1 MEARINTQSTLQSQP
16 STPESVEHRE
26 RLVRSMT
33 EVDKSPAAADYL
45 LSPPTTMRQ
54 TDGSPSYN
62 EEDFFLHTRPTHV
75 SESLRESLLNRS
87 PTPGF
92 LSGTHSGLNSGRFET
107 PLFGYSPSPP
117 LRAAAS
123 TTAVNPIP
131 DIFAS
136 NNTNPSRETPGLQLS
151 PPHCSQSD
159 IIRNY
164 NPRSL
169 RQTSLSSGRSTPSEF
184 MSQRRTRHGIQD
196 IIDLTADSTSPTM
209 PAAGSTMTSPRNH
222 GSLEAASASVHATKR
237 RKVQPPA
244 SPNTTSFTV
253 RDEPEEIEKVDLR
266 DVDDDTSLSK
276 VLEQQRAETVKS
288 QQNDGNQPFK
298 LSSLQCIICME
309 PMTNLTATH
318 CGRSS
323 TLYIVLSAIDTTS

>member
-1 MEARINTQSTLQSQP
+1 
-16 STPESVEHRE
+16 
-26 RLVRSMT
+26 
-33 EVDKSPAAADYL
+33 
-45 LSPPTTMRQ
+45 
-54 TDGSPSYN
+54 
-62 EEDFFLHTRPTHV
+62 
-75 SESLRESLLNRS
+75 
-87 PTPGF
+87 
-92 LSGTHSGLNSGRFET
+92 
-107 PLFGYSPSPP
+107 
-117 LRAAAS
+117 
-123 TTAVNPIP
+123 
-131 DIFAS
+131 
-136 NNTNPSRETPGLQLS
+136 
-151 PPHCSQSD
+151 
-159 IIRNY
+159 
-164 NPRSL
+164 
-169 RQTSLSSGRSTPSEF
+169 
-184 MSQRRTRHGIQD
+184 
-196 IIDLTADSTSPTM
+196 
-209 PAAGSTMTSPRNH
+209 MTSPRNH